1 MSNELKRKLRLC
13 EQALHQ
19 NNTITKKYDQTLTLL
34 KQKEHFTSTVIESNK
49 NAIISTNEKQI
60 VTIFNKSAED
70 MFGYSKEEMLNKD
83 SLLNIIPEYLS
94 AKHLK
99 AFNHFMAT
107 RESIGII
114 NSHVE
119 LEGKRKDGTI
129 FPIRIGFGVAID
141 GDKIILVANIE
152 DITFEKKAQNSLKE
166 LTVSL
171 EQKVKTRTQELHQQ
185 YRYLQSVIDGIRDP
199 VMVIDSDYTVSLMN
213 ATVKRSI
220 DKKMIADVSK
230 PKCYEISHHRSTPC
244 DGDEHPCPLKQVL
257 QTKQSTTVVHNHT
270 AVNGKEYFAELAVSP
285 LFDNEENCIG
295 IIESARDITMHL
307 QAQNKLRKQKD
318 VLHHQAYYDGLTGL
332 ANRVLFNDALEE
344 GVSIAKRNH
353 TRLALFF
360 IDLDRFKQIND
371 SLGHDMGDIVLKEV
385 SQRLKAKIRS
395 TDTLARLGGDEFTIL
410 MEDFKTPHDAAL
422 LGQKI
427 IHVLEQPIHVEGHTL
442 YVSSSIGIS
451 LYPEDGDDASHL
463 LKYADAAMYK
473 AKKEGRHNYKF
484 YSSEMTD
491 LAFERVQ
498 METNLY
504 QALKNEEF
512 LVYYQP
518 QIDGYTDKL
527 IGMEALVRWQHPSK
541 GLIDPDKFLFI
552 AEDTGLIVELDR
564 WVMKTAMTQLVEWYK
579 KGLNPGKLALN
590 LARKQLQEEDF
601 ISMLYDMLIEV
612 GMKPEWLELE
622 ITESAIMNNP
632 QQAMAVLK
640 SISELGVELAIDDF
654 GTGYSSLSY
663 LKKLPINKIKIDQSF
678 IRELPFD
685 EKDAGITKSIIAL
698 SKSLNLRVVAEGV
711 ETSEKRDFLVEN
723 GCIHI
728 QGYFYSKPIPA
739 DKMEVML
746 QKGLN
751 H

>member
-1 MSNELKRKLRLC
+1 MKIS
-13 EQALHQ
+13 
-19 NNTITKKYDQTLTLL
+19 I
-34 KQKEHFTSTVIESNK
+34 VI
-49 NAIISTNEKQI
+49 
-60 VTIFNKSAED
+60 
-70 MFGYSKEEMLNKD
+70 
-83 SLLNIIPEYLS
+83 
-94 AKHLK
+94 
-99 AFNHFMAT
+99 
-107 RESIGII
+107 R
-114 NSHVE
+114 
-119 LEGKRKDGTI
+119 
-129 FPIRIGFGVAID
+129 
-141 GDKIILVANIE
+141 
-152 DITFEKKAQNSLKE
+152 
-166 LTVSL
+166 
-171 EQKVKTRTQELHQQ
+171 
-185 YRYLQSVIDGIRDP
+185 
-199 VMVIDSDYTVSLMN
+199 
-213 ATVKRSI
+213 
-220 DKKMIADVSK
+220 
-230 PKCYEISHHRSTPC
+230 
-244 DGDEHPCPLKQVL
+244 
-257 QTKQSTTVVHNHT
+257 
-270 AVNGKEYFAELAVSP
+270 
-285 LFDNEENCIG
+285 
-295 IIESARDITMHL
+295 
-307 QAQNKLRKQKD
+307 
-318 VLHHQAYYDGLTGL
+318 
-332 ANRVLFNDALEE
+332 
-344 GVSIAKRNH
+344 
-353 TRLALFF
+353 RLALFF

-410 MEDFKTPHDAAL
+410 MEDLKTPHDAAL
-422 LGQKI
+422 QGQKI

-442 YVSSSIGIS
+442 YVTSSIGIS

-473 AKKEGRHNYKF
+473 AKEEGRHNYKF
-484 YSSEMTD
+484 YSSEMID

-504 QALKNEEF
+504 QSLKNEEF
-512 LVYYQP
+512 VVYYQP

-541 GLIDPDKFLFI
+541 GLIAPDKFLSI

-590 LARKQLQEEDF
+590 LATKQLQEEDF
-601 ISMLYDMLIEV
+601 LSMLHDMLIEI

-632 QQAMAVLK
+632 QHAMAVLK

-685 EKDAGITKSIIAL
+685 EKGAGITKSIIAL

-723 GCIHI
+723 GCINI